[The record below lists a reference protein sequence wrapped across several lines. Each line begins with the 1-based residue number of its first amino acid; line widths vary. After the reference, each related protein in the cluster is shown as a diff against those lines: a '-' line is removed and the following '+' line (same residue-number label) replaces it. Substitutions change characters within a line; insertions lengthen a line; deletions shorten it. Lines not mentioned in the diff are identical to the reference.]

1 MKAILIFYHVEY
13 HEDLMAILEKTSI
26 KAYSRLE
33 RVLGNGRTSNPRL
46 DTSVWPGFNSALMI
60 GIEEQE
66 KREKFLRELKKYS
79 DNLQGKGIAAFVLPL
94 ERII

>member
-13 HEDLMAILEKTSI
+13 HEDLMTILEKTGI

-33 RVLGNGRTSNPRL
+33 RVLGNGKTSNPRL
-46 DTSVWPGFNSALMI
+46 DTFVWPGFNSALII

-66 KREKFLRELKKYS
+66 KREKFLEELKKYS

>member
-13 HEDLMAILEKTSI
+13 HEDLMVILEKTGI
-26 KAYSRLE
+26 KCYSKLE
-33 RVLGNGRTSNPRL
+33 RVLGKGKHSEPHL
-46 DTSVWPGFNSALMI
+46 DTSVWPGFNSALII

-66 KREKFLRELKKYS
+66 KREKFLEELKKYS
-79 DNLQGKGIAAFVLPL
+79 DYHQGKGIAVFVLPL